1 MGVSN
6 DVGNTFDNV
15 NPTRIQI
22 RGVEARSM
30 PTPPAGFSPN
40 GIWIG
45 GGSGPNPAQQ
55 AAADQYL
62 RERAAT
68 ERYNRQ
74 HGFGSG
80 SGGTP

>member
-1 MGVSN
+1 
-6 DVGNTFDNV
+6 
-15 NPTRIQI
+15 
-22 RGVEARSM
+22 M

-40 GIWIG
+40 GVWIG

-55 AAADQYL
+55 AAVDQYL
-62 RERAAT
+62 RERAST

-74 HGFGSG
+74 HGFGPG